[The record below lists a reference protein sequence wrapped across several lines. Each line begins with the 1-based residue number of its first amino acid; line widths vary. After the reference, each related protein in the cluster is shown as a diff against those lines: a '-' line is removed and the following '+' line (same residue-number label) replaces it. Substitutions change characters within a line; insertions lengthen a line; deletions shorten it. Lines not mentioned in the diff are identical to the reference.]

1 MCDARRINGECT
13 GSIAGKQVTEFDLGV
28 LLIAIR
34 NSLPEES
41 VATFEALMR
50 QGAESPTQAPSC
62 ALLSGLSPLTSPHRA
77 SV

>member
-1 MCDARRINGECT
+1 M
-13 GSIAGKQVTEFDLGV
+13 
-28 LLIAIR
+28 
-34 NSLPEES
+34 
-41 VATFEALMR
+41 ATFEALMR